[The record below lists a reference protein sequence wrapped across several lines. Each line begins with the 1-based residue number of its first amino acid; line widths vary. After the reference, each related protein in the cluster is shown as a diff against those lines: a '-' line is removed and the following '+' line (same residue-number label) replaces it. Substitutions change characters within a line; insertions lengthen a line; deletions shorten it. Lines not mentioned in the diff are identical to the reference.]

1 MSFNSLLIQD
11 AEVARIW
18 WDGLEDRDSL
28 SESDRRRFDPMIQ
41 LHFQTIHQ
49 EFEFIQE
56 NVGSARMWEQ
66 QERSMRWSMQ
76 QRGVQQWW
84 IEWGVLF
91 PQQFRDYVVGA
102 IREGEAAG

>member
-1 MSFNSLLIQD
+1 
-11 AEVARIW
+11 
-18 WDGLEDRDSL
+18 
-28 SESDRRRFDPMIQ
+28 
-41 LHFQTIHQ
+41 
-49 EFEFIQE
+49 
-56 NVGSARMWEQ
+56 
-66 QERSMRWSMQ
+66 MQ